1 MPVQGS
7 SAHHKGRFTAD
18 VVVIGAGLSGL
29 VAAAT
34 AYAAGK
40 RVAIFDQEPA
50 ASLGGQ
56 APWSF
61 GGLFMV
67 DTPEQR
73 RLGVRDSTELA
84 LDDWMASAA
93 FDRPEDAMARQW
105 AAAYVD
111 FASGEKR
118 SWLRSLGIG
127 FFPLGWARIVRL
139 PAARYANL
147 LADAESHPDFAHFAP
162 LADVFD
168 GKSDDEAEYARIVD
182 VLHGFDVPVPDCER
196 IRAVHGAMVEL
207 GLASVSDF
215 AERAGLSVRAL
226 ERICRRHFGFPPKLL
241 LRRQRFMRS
250 LAAWMLGGMG
260 RWSPAIDELYTDQAH
275 FNRDFHAFMGM
286 GPSEYAALPHP
297 ILSAFMEQRAR
308 TLGSPA
314 QTLDRPAQAS

>member
-1 MPVQGS
+1 MTQDCRVDVRFFAPPAEFSDCFTSIYRLDLTIEPEGADDCRLVDWLQPEWGNLRVFSGNLPAAQVTGGAPV
-7 SAHHKGRFTAD
+7 ANARFTVTGPSALATRFEL
-18 VVVIGAGLSGL
+18 GA
-29 VAAAT
+29 T
-34 AYAAGK
+34 
-40 RVAIFDQEPA
+40 RM
-50 ASLGGQ
+50 
-56 APWSF
+56 W
-61 GGLFMV
+61 
-67 DTPEQR
+67 
-73 RLGVRDSTELA
+73 
-84 LDDWMASAA
+84 
-93 FDRPEDAMARQW
+93 
-105 AAAYVD
+105 
-111 FASGEKR
+111 
-118 SWLRSLGIG
+118 GIG

-147 LADAESHPDFAHFAP
+147 LADAEGHPDFAHFAP

-207 GLASVSDF
+207 GLASVSEF

-260 RWSPAIDELYTDQAH
+260 RWTPAIDELYTDQAH